1 MILVFLLK
9 YALRLTVLRSLII
22 VAFLMIAAADVLL
35 RRHEQ
40 YLSSNKECL
49 TPAVEV
55 CQGGKA
61 HGFQEVTVSGTIIC

>member
-1 MILVFLLK
+1 MV
-9 YALRLTVLRSLII
+9 
-22 VAFLMIAAADVLL
+22 AAADVLL

-61 HGFQEVTVSGTIIC
+61 HGFQEVTVSGIDVQYLRLKGTML

>member
-1 MILVFLLK
+1 MFLSFM
-9 YALRLTVLRSLII
+9 V
-22 VAFLMIAAADVLL
+22 AAADVLL

-49 TPAVEV
+49 TPAVKV

-61 HGFQEVTVSGTIIC
+61 HGFQEVTVSGIDV